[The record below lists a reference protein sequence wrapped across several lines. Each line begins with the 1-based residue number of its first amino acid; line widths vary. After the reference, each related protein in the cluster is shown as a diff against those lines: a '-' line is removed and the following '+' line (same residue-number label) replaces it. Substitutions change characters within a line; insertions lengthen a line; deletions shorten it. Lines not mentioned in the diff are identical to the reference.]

1 MLQLFLFQKGHC
13 TGGDYSNWPFD
24 RQNCSYTFGSWMKTG
39 EELNYNTD
47 KVKMYWSRA
56 KKHGQWQ
63 LLAAT
68 SKVNIGRYDIAP
80 NETYPSVFLSFL
92 IERHSGYHTSGTLVP
107 AIILLI
113 SNLAILWITPG
124 SVERF
129 ILCLAN
135 LFSHFLYLEFLYWL
149 LPFCGDSVPNVLT
162 YGRDS
167 QIIGTFLLVQTI
179 AIKLLIANSNTL
191 KPYLW
196 LQSFVNYATQ
206 NAVGEFLLTSTAPKV
221 EDPADLV
228 ERQKSLTGGD
238 VIWMTFCKLLDRVL
252 FAILVFVYIIM
263 LLSLM
268 PTGYLNQTYEP
279 IDS

>member
-1 MLQLFLFQKGHC
+1 
-13 TGGDYSNWPFD
+13 
-24 RQNCSYTFGSWMKTG
+24 MKTG
-39 EELNYNTD
+39 EELNYNAE
-47 KVKMYWSRA
+47 KVKMFWSRS
-56 KKHGQWQ
+56 KKHNQWQ

-68 SKVNIGRYDIAP
+68 SRVNIGKYDVAP
-80 NETYPSVFLSFL
+80 NETYPSIFLSFL
-92 IERHSGYHTSGTLVP
+92 IERHSGFHTSGTLVP
-107 AIILLI
+107 ALILLI

-135 LFSHFLYLEFLYWL
+135 LFSHFIYMEFLYWM
-149 LPFCGDSVPNVLT
+149 LPYCGDSVPYVMT
-162 YGRDS
+162 FFRDS
-167 QIIGTFLLVQTI
+167 QIIVTFLLVQTI
-179 AIKLLIANSNTL
+179 AIKLLIAKSNSL

-196 LQSFVNYATQ
+196 LQNSVTYATH

-252 FAILVFVYIIM
+252 FVILVFVYFTM
-263 LLSLM
+263 ALSLL
-268 PTGYLNQTYEP
+268 PTGYLNTKYDP
-279 IDS
+279 IEEY